1 LARRATVIKDLK
13 NEVDEVLILDAGNSL
28 FKPKGSPFANERKK
42 ARLIITAY
50 NRMGYQAVNIGSD
63 DLLAGIEFL
72 KELQKGIHLP
82 FLSANLLDGEAGKP
96 IFKSHLIVNLGG
108 IRVGIFGLTSDVLQ
122 NEGVTPEGYFIS
134 NPIAVAKGIVAELTK
149 ECDVIVALSNLS
161 SFKEYTKLVQGA
173 EGIHFIIGSGG
184 KRSFRQII
192 RSDGDRNAFLFQAR
206 PRGQYLGRIE
216 LKFVKGSHNFVDL
229 GQKANLERQ
238 INSIE
243 RQLDSYRRGTG
254 RAKSIPQDKREVYIK
269 KLEEFMKRTKTR
281 LLAMERD
288 SKRNSTFFHSTIS
301 LDDKVQDD
309 PNIKGLID
317 QFKQGS

>member
-1 LARRATVIKDLK
+1 MKDLK

-28 FKPKGSPFANERKK
+28 FKPKDSPLANERKK
-42 ARLIITAY
+42 ARLIIMAY
-50 NRMGYQAVNIGSD
+50 SRMGYQAVNIGSD

-72 KELQKGIHLP
+72 KGLQKGIHLP

-96 IFKSHLIVNLGG
+96 IFKSHMIVDLGEL
-108 IRVGIFGLTSDVLQ
+108 RVGIFGLTSDVRQ
-122 NEGVTPEGYFIS
+122 NEGVTAEGYFIS
-134 NPIAVAKGIVAELTK
+134 NPIAAAKGIIAELTK
-149 ECDVIVALSNLS
+149 ECNVILALSNLGS
-161 SFKEYTKLVQGA
+161 LKEYHKLVQEV

-184 KRSFRQII
+184 KGSTRQII

-206 PRGQYLGRIE
+206 PKGQYLGRID
-216 LKFVKGSHNFVDL
+216 LKVVKGSRNFVDR

-254 RAKSIPQDKREVYIK
+254 RAKSIPQDKREGYIK
-269 KLEEFMKRTKTR
+269 KLDEFRKRTKAR
-281 LLAMERD
+281 LKALERD
-288 SKRNSTFFHSTIS
+288 LKENSTFFHSTIS

-309 PNIKGLID
+309 PTIKDLVD

>member
-1 LARRATVIKDLK
+1 MKDLN

-28 FKPKGSPFANERKK
+28 FKPKDSPSANERKK
-42 ARLIITAY
+42 ARLIIMAY
-50 NRMGYQAVNIGSD
+50 RRMGYQAVNIGSD

-72 KELQKGIHLP
+72 KGLQKGVHLP
-82 FLSANLLDGEAGKP
+82 FLSANLLDEEAGKP
-96 IFKSHLIVNLGG
+96 IFKSHLIVDFGG
-108 IRVGIFGLTSDVLQ
+108 IRIGIFGLTSDVRQ

-134 NPIAVAKGIVAELTK
+134 NPIAAAKGIVAELTK
-149 ECDVIVALSNLS
+149 KCDVILALSNLGS
-161 SFKEYTKLVQGA
+161 LKEYHKLVQEV

-184 KRSFRQII
+184 KGATRQII

-206 PRGQYLGRIE
+206 PKGQYLGRID
-216 LKFVKGSHNFVDL
+216 LKVVKGSRNFVDL
-229 GQKANLERQ
+229 RQKANLERQ

-254 RAKSIPQDKREVYIK
+254 RAKSIPQDKREGYIK
-269 KLEEFMKRTKTR
+269 KLEEFRKRTKAR
-281 LLAMERD
+281 LKALERD
-288 SKRNSTFFHSTIS
+288 LKENSTFFHSTIS

-309 PNIKGLID
+309 PTIKDLVD